1 LLFSLLKNRLEN
13 SRKGGIHPVKTHLQN
28 PQLDENGVGEKV
40 FEDKSCQTCCYAYLR
55 KYHQDANTY
64 EYEACSMG
72 MIPIQEWL
80 PDNWACNIYK
90 HQKRD

>member
-1 LLFSLLKNRLEN
+1 MKS
-13 SRKGGIHPVKTHLQN
+13 HLQN
-28 PQLDENGVGEKV
+28 PQLDENGVKEKV

-55 KYHQDANTY
+55 KYHQDVNKY

-80 PDNWACNIYK
+80 PDNWACNIYQ
-90 HQKRD
+90 HQKLD

>member
-1 LLFSLLKNRLEN
+1 
-13 SRKGGIHPVKTHLQN
+13 VKTHLQN

-72 MIPIQEWL
+72 MIPIQEWKHWGVL
-80 PDNWACNIYK
+80 GSAFFFSTSWAEASGGENVN
-90 HQKRD
+90 